1 MEMSPSCDSASG
13 VKHTQRDL
21 DMCVPV
27 FRGVHPELSCAALC
41 FIWSAAV
48 DTPTPA
54 GSTTST
60 KHVSRSRASS
70 SPSNWKDF
78 FFLLRSVKLEWGPRL
93 TSTLKPMI
101 GLFFFF
107 LNAVYRFF
115 FHAINTENQII
126 WTSNSWG
133 SAVRCSV
140 SFFLFFD
147 KVWGR
152 GETCR
157 CYFEVLYW
165 TVEPK

>member
-1 MEMSPSCDSASG
+1 MLGFQNKQKKTNNLMEMSPSCDSASG

-78 FFLLRSVKLEWGPRL
+78 FFLLRSIKLEWGPRL

-107 LNAVYRFF
+107 FKCRLTFF
-115 FHAINTENQII
+115 FSCHKH
-126 WTSNSWG
+126 WKSNYLDVKQLRFS
-133 SAVRCSV
+133 CEM
-140 SFFLFFD
+140 FCQFLSIL
-147 KVWGR
+147 W
-152 GETCR
+152 
-157 CYFEVLYW
+157 
-165 TVEPK
+165 